1 MTSLHIC
8 SCQHSQGAAG
18 RAVRNHKPI
27 RAGGLQQSRIW
38 ALPLVDLSREGSAG
52 TLFLVLPSCPHRRCS
67 PSHPALPGCKCRHV
81 QSERTQRSLQGF

>member
-8 SCQHSQGAAG
+8 SCQHSRGAAS
-18 RAVRNHKPI
+18 RAVRNHKLI

-52 TLFLVLPSCPHRRCS
+52 MFFLVLPSCPHRCCS
-67 PSHPALPGCKCRHV
+67 PSHPALPSCKCR
-81 QSERTQRSLQGF
+81 QRQAERTKRSLQGF